1 MWHIFCVGGQTFRGS
16 DSDRTG
22 VGPRGWR
29 VRRTRRR
36 HRVGAHHRRL
46 RIPLERPKS
55 CRQRTGEWTFDDHS
69 PGGVPSLSP
78 GHTDPH
84 PIVPWWSIWRRLCLN
99 LSDFNHLTFSKLF
112 DFTAFVSKM
121 HSVCWYW
128 HRCKNK
134 PPLWYLEERS
144 LWNSGDKSVR
154 LKFIV

>member
-1 MWHIFCVGGQTFRGS
+1 MTYLLC
-16 DSDRTG
+16 
-22 VGPRGWR
+22 
-29 VRRTRRR
+29 RRPNIQR
-36 HRVGAHHRRL
+36 
-46 RIPLERPKS
+46 K
-55 CRQRTGEWTFDDHS
+55 RQRPNWGWTTWVACSSYS
-69 PGGVPSLSP
+69 PAASRWRSSSPFANSSGTSEKLPSTDRWVDIWRSLARGVPSLSP